1 MNSGFEIKHRFRDT
15 LIDNKLYLKSIDCL
29 KSLILKK
36 YSDILKIIKIDKNIK
51 KIERGIIEQKW
62 ENIFIDYFQWTH
74 TDIQSKNINLNDN
87 YLSLRVIKIEF
98 SDNTEL
104 LFSLDHK
111 NKNFPNVVFFDDFL
125 FTLDPILKEYF
136 LKTISDIR
144 PIEKCFFE
152 KKKKNEAK
160 EELAKTLS

>member
-1 MNSGFEIKHRFRDT
+1 
-15 LIDNKLYLKSIDCL
+15 
-29 KSLILKK
+29 
-36 YSDILKIIKIDKNIK
+36 
-51 KIERGIIEQKW
+51 
-62 ENIFIDYFQWTH
+62 
-74 TDIQSKNINLNDN
+74 
-87 YLSLRVIKIEF
+87 
-98 SDNTEL
+98 
-104 LFSLDHK
+104 LFSLDRK